1 MPLCFAFGCTHM
13 TGSKR
18 TCSLFRF
25 PTDAKKRKKWIDRCR
40 RADREYNSNDRICSC
55 HFKDGKKEN
64 GPTIFVYSKN
74 VDCFPEVLKPKR
86 CKLMDIDTER
96 SLNAEPN
103 RDHPYA
109 VDNHTVSIDDCG
121 GACAM
126 EVPMSQF
133 EAHGSNTDH
142 CYAGSLPNAPKES
155 VTELEKKVQDLQREL
170 ESVKLRKKA
179 FSISNIIQDPDKM
192 LLYTSFP
199 SDVFNVLVAMLE
211 RMGPF
216 NYYSGWTVQG
226 LSICDQLLLTL
237 MELRLNLRDLDLAER
252 FNISKSTV
260 SNIFNTF
267 VAALHE
273 ILFDGILNVVGI
285 PSQLKCK
292 GSLPKSFED
301 FSSARI
307 AMDATEITQDVPSNM
322 NNQSVSYSN
331 YKSRH
336 TVKAV
341 TCVAPNGALVY
352 SSDLYPGSTSDA
364 AIVDHCSVLDQLKAG
379 DMILA
384 DKGFNI
390 FDKLP
395 SGVTLNIPPFLSS
408 KSHFTK
414 EEAQLCYKIGRS
426 RIHIE
431 RANERIKN
439 YSILNHI
446 PSQYRHLS
454 TKMFQLCVALVNL
467 QSPLLKEIADKYEI
481 NNV

>member
-1 MPLCFAFGCTHM
+1 MPLCFAFGCNHM

-25 PTDAKKRKKWIDRCR
+25 PTDPKERNKWIQRCR
-40 RADREYNSNDRICSC
+40 RADREYNTNDRLCSC
-55 HFKDGKKEN
+55 HFKDRMKVN

-74 VDCFPEVLKPKR
+74 VDCFPEVVKPKR
-86 CKLMDIDTER
+86 RKLAETETGVHPE
-96 SLNAEPN
+96 N
-103 RDHPYA
+103 DHSY
-109 VDNHTVSIDDCG
+109 VHTVQEYPEDELDRTV
-121 GACAM
+121 
-126 EVPMSQF
+126 ETKSQS
-133 EAHGSNTDH
+133 EEIQGSNTDH
-142 CYAGSLPNAPKES
+142 CYAISKSEASRES
-155 VTELEKKVQDLQREL
+155 VTDLAQKVEDLQREI
-170 ESVKLRKKA
+170 ESLKLRKQP
-179 FSISNIIQDPDKM
+179 FTISNIMQDTDKM

-199 SDVFNVLVAMLE
+199 SEMFNVLVALLE

-216 NYYSGWTVQG
+216 NYYNGWTVQG
-226 LSICDQLLLTL
+226 FSTSDQLLMTL
-237 MELRLNLRDLDLAER
+237 MKLRLNLRDLDLAER
-252 FNISKSTV
+252 FDTSKSTV
-260 SNIFNTF
+260 SNIFNTYI
-267 VAALHE
+267 AALHE
-273 ILFDGILNVVGI
+273 ILFEGVMKTVGI

-292 GSLPKSFED
+292 GSMPKSFEE

-322 NNQSVSYSN
+322 NSQSLSYSN

-336 TVKAV
+336 TVKSV

-352 SSDLYPGSTSDA
+352 CSELYPGSTSDA
-364 AIVDHCSVLDQLKAG
+364 AIVDHCGILDMLKPG

-395 SGVTLNIPPFLSS
+395 PGVTLNIPPFLSS

-426 RIHIE
+426 RIHVE

-439 YSILNHI
+439 YCILDHI

-454 TKMFQLCVALVNL
+454 TKIFQVCVALVNL
-467 QSPLLKEIADKYEI
+467 QTPLLKEIAEKYEI
-481 NNV
+481 GH